1 MKKFYLKISA
11 FAFIAA
17 LTAIPAAAAEGLDF
31 LLKSKEEKDLAI
43 ACNNGNGK
51 YSACT
56 RLVEILSNKCDSGDY
71 ESCGLLGLAL
81 LSSMDRY
88 EDSAYACK
96 KACEA
101 GAANYCYVL
110 SVIEIR
116 YSGDVN
122 SAMKYLG
129 KTCKR
134 IDSVYKN
141 EACKIKEELEKC
153 LNDSECNPI
162 KKARI
167 LLKSVR

>member
-1 MKKFYLKISA
+1 MKKFYLKIWLLALVVA
-11 FAFIAA
+11 FA
-17 LTAIPAAAAEGLDF
+17 AIPAVAAEGLDF

-43 ACNNGNGK
+43 ACDSGNGK

-56 RLVEILSNKCDSGDY
+56 RLVEILSNKCDGGDY
-71 ESCGLLGLAL
+71 ESCGSLGIAL
-81 LSSMDRY
+81 FDSNKY
-88 EDSAYACK
+88 EDSASAYK

-101 GAANYCYVL
+101 GVVTYCYML
-110 SVIEIR
+110 SATEIH
-116 YSGDVN
+116 YGGDVN
-122 SAMKYLG
+122 LVIKYLG
-129 KTCKR
+129 KTCEAAN
-134 IDSVYKN
+134 SLFKN

>member
-1 MKKFYLKISA
+1 MKKFYLKIWLLALVAA
-11 FAFIAA
+11 FA
-17 LTAIPAAAAEGLDF
+17 AIPAVTAEGLDF

-43 ACNNGNGK
+43 ACDSGNGK

-56 RLVEILSNKCDSGDY
+56 KLVEILSKKCDGGDY
-71 ESCGLLGLAL
+71 ESCGSLGIAL
-81 LSSMDRY
+81 FDSNRY
-88 EDSAYACK
+88 EDSASAYK

-101 GAANYCYVL
+101 GVVTYCYML
-110 SVIEIR
+110 SATEIH
-116 YSGDVN
+116 YGGDVN
-122 SAMKYLG
+122 LVIKYLG
-129 KTCKR
+129 KTCEAAN
-134 IDSVYKN
+134 SLFKN

>member
-1 MKKFYLKISA
+1 MKKFYLKIWLLALVVA
-11 FAFIAA
+11 FA
-17 LTAIPAAAAEGLDF
+17 AIPAVAAEGLDF

-43 ACNNGNGK
+43 ACDSGNGK

-56 RLVEILSNKCDSGDY
+56 RLVEILSNKCDGGDY
-71 ESCGLLGLAL
+71 ESCGSLGIAL
-81 LSSMDRY
+81 FDSNRY
-88 EDSAYACK
+88 EDSASAYK

-101 GAANYCYVL
+101 GVVTYCYML
-110 SVIEIR
+110 SATEIH
-116 YSGDVN
+116 YGGDVN
-122 SAMKYLG
+122 LVIKYLG
-129 KTCKR
+129 KTCEAAN
-134 IDSVYKN
+134 SLFKN